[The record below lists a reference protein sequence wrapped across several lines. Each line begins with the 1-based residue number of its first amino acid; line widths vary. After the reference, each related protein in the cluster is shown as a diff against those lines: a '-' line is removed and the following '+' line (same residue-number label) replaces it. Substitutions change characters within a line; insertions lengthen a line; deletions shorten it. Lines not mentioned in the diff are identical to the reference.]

1 MLNHILPVG
10 SLVVFCL
17 AILAGSFTNGLV
29 GLAFSAVSGG
39 IVFWVLPPSS
49 AVAVMA
55 VGGLL
60 LQVCN
65 NIDYFKNVSWRN
77 ITFYIFPGFVGI
89 PIGVHLLTVLPKV
102 IVSLVFGLVLLL
114 FVAWTLRKKPT
125 ENNFAG
131 RKGEVI
137 VGFIGGVLSGML
149 ALPGIPVV
157 IWSNVRGY
165 GKEKQRGLSVP
176 FNFAML
182 LVTVALTGLKGN
194 YADPTTQAQLF
205 FAVPVALVGWS
216 LGVRCFKKISE
227 ASFRRFVMF
236 VLLCS
241 SLALIIPSTKSLLA
255 RSNQQHAAQKA
266 PAKSAV

>member
-1 MLNHILPVG
+1 MLNHTLPVG

-65 NIDYFKNVSWRN
+65 NIDYFRNVNWRN
-77 ITFYIFPGFVGI
+77 VAIYVVPGVVGV

-102 IVSLVFGLVLLL
+102 IVSLVFGLVLLV
-114 FVAWTLRKKPT
+114 FVGWTLRKKPA
-125 ENNFAG
+125 ENNFGG
-131 RKGEVI
+131 RMGEI
-137 VGFIGGVLSGML
+137 VVGGIGGLLSGML

-157 IWSNVRGY
+157 IWSNLRGY

-194 YADPTTQAQLF
+194 YADPTTQAQLI
-205 FAVPVALVGWS
+205 FAVPVAFIGWS
-216 LGVRCFKKISE
+216 IGVRCFKRIGE

-236 VLLCS
+236 VLFCS
-241 SLALIIPSTKSLLA
+241 SLALIIPATKTLVVGTA
-255 RSNQQHAAQKA
+255 GQHAAVKT
-266 PAKSAV
+266 AVKDAT

>member
-10 SLVVFCL
+10 PLFVFCL

-39 IVFWVLPPSS
+39 IVFWVLPPAS
-49 AVAVMA
+49 AVAVLA

-65 NIDYFKNVSWRN
+65 NIDYFKKVDWRKVA
-77 ITFYIFPGFVGI
+77 FYIVPGFAGI
-89 PIGVHLLTVLPKV
+89 PIGVHLLTILPKV
-102 IVSLVFGLVLLL
+102 IVSLVFGLVLLV
-114 FVAWTLRKKPT
+114 FVAWTFRKKPA
-125 ENNFAG
+125 ENNLGG
-131 RKGEVI
+131 RSGEVI

-157 IWSNVRGY
+157 IWSNLRGY
-165 GKEKQRGLSVP
+165 GKEKQRGLSIP

-194 YADPTTQAQLF
+194 YSDPTTQAQLL
-205 FAVPVALVGWS
+205 FAVPVAMIGWS
-216 LGVRCFKKISE
+216 IGVRCFKTISE

-236 VLLCS
+236 VLFCS
-241 SLALIIPSTKSLLA
+241 GLALVIPSTKSLMTGA
-255 RSNQQHAAQKA
+255 NQQHANAKA
-266 PAKSAV
+266 MVKSAV